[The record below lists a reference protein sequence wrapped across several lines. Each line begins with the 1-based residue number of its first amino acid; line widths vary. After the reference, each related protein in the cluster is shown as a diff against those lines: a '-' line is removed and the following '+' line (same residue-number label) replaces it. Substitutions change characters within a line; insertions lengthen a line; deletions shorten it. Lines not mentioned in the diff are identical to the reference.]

1 MFSFFFFDKIL
12 IVFLSPIVQ
21 KCMDA
26 LQTNFDERL
35 KQMFE
40 TMQTTILGQTM
51 SNNTVNN
58 GKRTSTR
65 KSSNSI
71 SQNSSNE
78 AIDTTVISVTRNV
91 EK

>member
-1 MFSFFFFDKIL
+1 
-12 IVFLSPIVQ
+12 
-21 KCMDA
+21 MDA

-51 SNNTVNN
+51 ANNTVNN
-58 GKRTSTR
+58 GKRNSKR
-65 KSSNSI
+65 KSST

-78 AIDTTVISVTRNV
+78 GMDNTVISVTRNV

>member
-1 MFSFFFFDKIL
+1 MET
-12 IVFLSPIVQ
+12 
-21 KCMDA
+21 

-40 TMQTTILGQTM
+40 TLQTTILGQTM
-51 SNNTVNN
+51 SNKTIINK
-58 GKRTSTR
+58 KRVSSR
-65 KSSNSI
+65 SSSNSN

-78 AIDTTVISVTRNV
+78 GMDNTTVISVSSTDNNQRIIKNI